1 MNRPFGVPALAGVDR
16 LKAGLQTSGVPTDRF
31 LVPMRR
37 TWFSFPPPHISGYF
51 LNGLLTFGKDRE
63 PLVAETL
70 SGGAVSRR
78 KFSRM
83 AR

>member
-1 MNRPFGVPALAGVDR
+1 MHAKKRKEALPEPRGCAGCPKYPVHCKSAVR
-16 LKAGLQTSGVPTDRF
+16 HSGALWRIQFMGTHV
-31 LVPMRR
+31 V
-37 TWFSFPPPHISGYF
+37 GYLF
-51 LNGLLTFGKDRE
+51 NGLLTFGKDRE
-63 PLVAETL
+63 TLVVETL